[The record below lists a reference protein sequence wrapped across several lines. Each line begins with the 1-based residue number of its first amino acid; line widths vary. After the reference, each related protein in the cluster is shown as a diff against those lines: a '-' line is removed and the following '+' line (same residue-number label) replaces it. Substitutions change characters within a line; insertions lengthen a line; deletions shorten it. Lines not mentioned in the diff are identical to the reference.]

1 MDQNLSFR
9 IGVGREMPGNVDAD
23 STRDN
28 DETVGTGVASQQ
40 SRAFDREIHNDGD
53 NHGP

>member
-9 IGVGREMPGNVDAD
+9 IGIGQEWPENVTAD
-23 STRDN
+23 VIPDG
-28 DETVGTGVASQQ
+28 DKTVGTGVASQQ

>member
-1 MDQNLSFR
+1 MDQSLSYL
-9 IGVGREMPGNVDAD
+9 IGMGQEMPEDV
-23 STRDN
+23 T
-28 DETVGTGVASQQ
+28 TVGTGVASQQ

>member
-9 IGVGREMPGNVDAD
+9 IGIGQAWPENVTAD
-23 STRDN
+23 VIPDG
-28 DETVGTGVASQQ
+28 DKTVGTGVASQQ
-40 SRAFDREIHNDGD
+40 SRAFDREIHNDDD